1 MGFLNFKFGTSNWN
15 EAREKILKGIRDINL
30 DSMVKDVQ
38 PFLIDIKE
46 GEKIKHF
53 RDYLKQ
59 IEIY

>member
-1 MGFLNFKFGTSNWN
+1 MKP
-15 EAREKILKGIRDINL
+15 EKKILKGIRDINL

-46 GEKIKHF
+46 GEKIKYF